1 MNPPLIS
8 VPENALDSFA
18 AFGIFVST
26 VLYRESGLAAPSS
39 IANERIVSKE
49 EVYMLVKHWMSTK
62 VITINSTAPLQE
74 AINLLMEHNI
84 SMLPVLEDG
93 QMVGIVTDRD
103 VKRASPS
110 DACLLDFQNIM
121 YHVARK
127 EVGSIMSKKP
137 ITVTMDQT
145 IEETA
150 EILLQNNISGAPVVD
165 DQGVIRGMITKD
177 DLFSALISLSG
188 LSQKGVLF
196 GFLLEDQ
203 PGSIKE
209 VTDVIRDC
217 SGRLASIVS
226 SYATAPDGKRNVYIR
241 AFDLDAES
249 INRIQEDFRQKGV
262 LLFKVDLSSNK
273 REFFQE

>member
-1 MNPPLIS
+1 
-8 VPENALDSFA
+8 
-18 AFGIFVST
+18 
-26 VLYRESGLAAPSS
+26 
-39 IANERIVSKE
+39 
-49 EVYMLVKHWMSTK
+49 MLVKHWMSTK

-188 LSQKGVLF
+188 LSHRGVLF

-209 VTDVIRDC
+209 VTDVIRAC

-249 INRIQEDFRQKGV
+249 INRIQEEFRQKGV
-262 LLFKVDLSSNK
+262 LLFKVDLSNNK

>member
-1 MNPPLIS
+1 
-8 VPENALDSFA
+8 
-18 AFGIFVST
+18 
-26 VLYRESGLAAPSS
+26 
-39 IANERIVSKE
+39 
-49 EVYMLVKHWMSTK
+49 MLVKEWMSTK
-62 VITINSTAPLQE
+62 VVTIDSGSPLQE

-84 SMLPVLEDG
+84 SMLPVMEDG
-93 QMVGIVTDRD
+93 RMVGIVTDRD

-127 EVGSIMSKKP
+127 EVGSIMSKPP
-137 ITVTMDQT
+137 ITVTLDHT

-150 EILLQNNISGAPVVD
+150 EVLLQNGISGAPVVD
-165 DQGVIRGMITKD
+165 EQGVIKGIITKD

-188 LSQKGVLF
+188 LSHKGVLF
-196 GFLLEDQ
+196 GFQLEDQ

-209 VTDVIRDC
+209 VTDAIRAC

-226 SYATAPDGKRNVYIR
+226 TYETAPQGHRYVYIR

-249 INRIQEDFRQKGV
+249 IAKLQEEFNQKGI
-262 LLFKVDLSSNK
+262 LLFKVDLSNNK
-273 REFFQE
+273 REFFRN